1 MKINKNIKI
10 IVIIIFII
18 VLVWITYNKY
28 LNINLELFAD
38 NLENIDLMVNKIDD
52 LVDQETET
60 RMFCKLLRANNSPKE
75 QLQTI
80 LDYRNKSFKD
90 NLDKQNS
97 TISEIKKKI
106 IEYNLDKNNKKIID
120 FNNDRN
126 KKEKGNIIR
135 QNIMENAKD
144 IIKQAPYINIKLN
157 NNYSK

>member
-1 MKINKNIKI
+1 MKFNKNIKI
-10 IVIIIFII
+10 IVIIVLLI
-18 VLVWITYNKY
+18 VLLWITYNKY
-28 LNINLELFAD
+28 LNLNLELFVD
-38 NLENIDLMVNKIDD
+38 NLENVDLMMNKLDD

-75 QLQTI
+75 QLQII
-80 LDYRNKSFKD
+80 LDNRNKSFKQ

-97 TISEIKKKI
+97 SISEIKKKI
-106 IEYNLDKNNKKIID
+106 IEYNLDTNNKKIID
-120 FNNDRN
+120 FNNNRN

-144 IIKQAPYINIKLN
+144 IIKQAPYINLKLN